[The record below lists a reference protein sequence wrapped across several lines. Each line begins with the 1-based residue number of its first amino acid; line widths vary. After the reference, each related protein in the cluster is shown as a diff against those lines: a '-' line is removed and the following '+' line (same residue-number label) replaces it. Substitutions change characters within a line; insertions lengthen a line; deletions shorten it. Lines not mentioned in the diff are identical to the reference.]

1 MLSQIVTRDEFR
13 ESLTKKLDYCIFRDY
28 EKMVASDRTQE
39 LKNFEYE
46 EKIFNLE
53 RAMNDYVR
61 IEDNIIELQ
70 DKVSL
75 VKLDELQE
83 SLNNLRSIN
92 VTMEETLSQKLSV
105 LKDDFENKTK
115 EMMDN
120 LQDLNKKMDDLEDED
135 GSYDDESE

>member
-75 VKLDELQE
+75 VKLEELQE

>member
-1 MLSQIVTRDEFR
+1 
-13 ESLTKKLDYCIFRDY
+13 
-28 EKMVASDRTQE
+28 
-39 LKNFEYE
+39 
-46 EKIFNLE
+46 
-53 RAMNDYVR
+53 MNDYVR

-75 VKLDELQE
+75 VRLDELQE

>member
-1 MLSQIVTRDEFR
+1 
-13 ESLTKKLDYCIFRDY
+13 
-28 EKMVASDRTQE
+28 
-39 LKNFEYE
+39 
-46 EKIFNLE
+46 
-53 RAMNDYVR
+53 MNDYVR